1 MVNDGIT
8 SSQDH
13 SRFAIRN
20 AGLIN
25 PAQRGHADF
34 RHAVE
39 RFETGL
45 PVEGM
50 GASHPMGI
58 QSNHMLGSISPISRG
73 DMFAAGNELRSDNRF

>member
-1 MVNDGIT
+1 M
-8 SSQDH
+8 
-13 SRFAIRN
+13 
-20 AGLIN
+20 
-25 PAQRGHADF
+25 
-34 RHAVE
+34 E

-73 DMFAAGNELRSDNRF
+73 DMFAAGNELRSDIRF